1 MRRNLVFVKLF
12 FFSVLTSMSAEK
24 ITQREIST
32 TISIGKNGPEAIVEI
47 DRVFDPEGRQYFM
60 SFGYSKDSL
69 IKTKKLD
76 CNNIGKTML
85 KCYYNN
91 SGNRDSTYL
100 LVILQDN
107 KGLCSQKQ
115 NTDTFSIFGSIKT
128 QNGRTVEAEVELVK
142 YDISQKRSKALSND
156 SGYIFNVMEQEFYGL
171 QVKNTDTD
179 FSRGLS
185 GADILRIQRHIL
197 SIDRFVSS
205 YQYLAA
211 DVNWDKKIN
220 SADIKLLRDMILGRI
235 SRWPNFLSAW
245 IFIPNEW
252 KFTNNT
258 VPWNSMP
265 GVWQNIA
272 LQGSIQKDYLAIKRG
287 DVNDSNHGNLWDN
300 EIQSRG
306 SYSEE
311 LALEEEVIR
320 NDLLIEEME
329 KRTILINL
337 IEINSIKSS
346 VFGTKTI
353 TVKK

>member
-1 MRRNLVFVKLF
+1 MRRNIVFIKLF
-12 FFSVLTSMSAEK
+12 LFSVLSSMSAEK
-24 ITQREIST
+24 INQREIST

-107 KGLCSQKQ
+107 KGFCNQKQ

-142 YDISQKRSKALSND
+142 IDISQKRSKTLSSD
-156 SGYIFNVMEQEFYGL
+156 SGFMFNNMEQEFYGL
-171 QVKNTDTD
+171 QVKNTNTD
-179 FSRGLS
+179 FSRGAS
-185 GADILRIQRHIL
+185 GADIVRIQRHIL
-197 SIDRFVSS
+197 SIDRFVSP

-220 SADIKLLRDMILGRI
+220 SEDIKLLREIILGRI

-245 IFIPNEW
+245 IFIPKDW

-265 GVWQNIA
+265 DVWQNIA
-272 LQGSIQKDYLAIKRG
+272 LQGSIQKDYIAIKRG
-287 DVNDSNHGNLWDN
+287 DVNDSNQGNLWDD
-300 EIQSRG
+300 ELQLRG
-306 SYSEE
+306 SYFEE
-311 LALEEEVIR
+311 LGVEEEVIR
-320 NDLLIEEME
+320 NDLLIKEME